1 MLAVRSD
8 RVGLEPCD
16 MRKGLLVVGRKSSF
30 GGELGGDDCRFWL
43 WLSILTDLLY
53 SEISCNFRLRDC
65 GVRESGGVILRSAQS
80 VGYVDK
86 GERRE
91 LIDSSN
97 LLINCSVIK

>member
-30 GGELGGDDCRFWL
+30 GGEAGGDDCRFWL
-43 WLSILTDLLY
+43 SIVTDLLY

-80 VGYVDK
+80 VGDVDK

-91 LIDSSN
+91 LIGN
-97 LLINCSVIK
+97 

>member
-43 WLSILTDLLY
+43 SILTDLLY

-65 GVRESGGVILRSAQS
+65 GVRESGGVIL
-80 VGYVDK
+80 K
-86 GERRE
+86 CIKERTASLQR
-91 LIDSSN
+91 
-97 LLINCSVIK
+97 